1 MFVEKY
7 LQWMRNI
14 TQVECSNGWYEITT
28 PFPDCH
34 NDGIIIY
41 VKEKNESVYLSDDKY
56 FFDELDFSNKAS
68 KEEEA
73 REFFQAQDIVVTS
86 DKELQ
91 VITDS
96 KLFPIVFYQF
106 VQAISVASKMFIR

>member
-7 LQWMRNI
+7 LQWMKSI
-14 TQVECSNGWYEITT
+14 TQVECSSGWYEITT

-41 VKEKNESVYLSDDKY
+41 VKEENESIYLSDDKY
-56 FFDELDFSNKAS
+56 FFDELSFSDNMS
-68 KEEEA
+68 KEEEV
-73 REFFQAQDIVVTS
+73 RKFFQAQDITITD

-91 VITDS
+91 ITTDS